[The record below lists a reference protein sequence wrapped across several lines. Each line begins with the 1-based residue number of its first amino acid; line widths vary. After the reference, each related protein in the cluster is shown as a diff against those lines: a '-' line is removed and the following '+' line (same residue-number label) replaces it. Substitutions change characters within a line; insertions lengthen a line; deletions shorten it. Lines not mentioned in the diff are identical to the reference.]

1 MFASVI
7 VASVFGILA
16 SLHVY
21 WAAGGRLG
29 ISAAIPTVEGKALM
43 APSPLITLLVAGMLY
58 LASALV
64 LARGGLLDLGIAK
77 WYVHKSTWV
86 ISILFAARAIGDFR
100 YVGFFK
106 RVRGTRF
113 AIWDSRFFSPIC
125 VLIAVGTTAVSLT

>member
-7 VASVFGILA
+7 VASIFAILA
-16 SLHVY
+16 SLHIY
-21 WAAGGRLG
+21 WAVGGRLG
-29 ISAAIPTVEGKALM
+29 LSAAIPTVEGKALM
-43 APSPLITLLVAGMLY
+43 APGPFITLIVAGLLC
-58 LASALV
+58 LACALV
-64 LARGGLLDLGIAK
+64 LARGGLVDLGIAK
-77 WYVHKSTWV
+77 GWVHKATWL

-113 AIWDSRFFSPIC
+113 AVWDSRFFSPVC